1 MGILKKWK
9 KLHQKGVLLNYF
21 YHQLTLS
28 RIKIKPFYLVRE
40 GLFPLDNQTITTK
53 LSPCETFMLKPS
65 DIRIIAA
72 YKERDQSE
80 DEMLAMLKNDCY
92 CMGIKHNDKI
102 VAYGWFELKN
112 CAPNYVSFPL
122 KKNEAYLSG
131 VRTLKTYRGNNLAP
145 YLRYQMYEHLNKI
158 GRTTLYS
165 ITDFSNVPSI
175 SFKKKLGAYNLK
187 LYLSIRITKY
197 FHRVWLL
204 RTYPEKHFK

>member
-9 KLHQKGVLLNYF
+9 KLHQKGVLLNNF
-21 YHQLTLS
+21 YRQLTLK

-40 GLFPLDNQTITTK
+40 GLFDLDVKTIATK

-65 DIRIIAA
+65 DMRIIAA
-72 YKERDQSE
+72 YRERDQSE
-80 DEMLAMLKNDCY
+80 EEMLAMLKKDCY
-92 CMGIKHNDKI
+92 CLGIKHNDEI
-102 VAYGWFELKN
+102 VAYGWYELKK
-112 CAPNYVSFPL
+112 CTSRFMSFPL

-131 VRTLKTYRGNNLAP
+131 ARTLKTYRGNNLAP

-158 GRTTLYS
+158 GCTTLYS
-165 ITDFSNVPSI
+165 FTDFSNVPSI

-187 LYLSIRITKY
+187 LYLFVSVTKH
-197 FHRVWLL
+197 FRRVWLL